1 MESKKKTNRGRRG
14 SKRNSEFRGEKPKD
28 TYIELIGE
36 AIEKKDSKRST
47 LEEIVSFKFFLNSII
62 LNTYSNTY
70 LINFSL
76 FKFCE

>member
-47 LEEIVSFKFFLNSII
+47 LEEIVSSLN
-62 LNTYSNTY
+62 
-70 LINFSL
+70 
-76 FKFCE
+76 K